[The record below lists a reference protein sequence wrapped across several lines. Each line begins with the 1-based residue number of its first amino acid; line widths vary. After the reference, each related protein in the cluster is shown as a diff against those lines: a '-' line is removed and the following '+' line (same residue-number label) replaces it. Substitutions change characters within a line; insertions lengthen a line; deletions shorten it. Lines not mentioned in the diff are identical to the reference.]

1 MRKTFFTL
9 SLLAASL
16 TAAAQYEKNDIII
29 TPMAGASIA
38 WMAPNATSSGD
49 EYSAKAGLV
58 AGVEAEYMLSR
69 SLGISAGL
77 AYSQMGRKKTE
88 RKYDY
93 TEKIDYLNI
102 PLMVN
107 YHVCKGLV
115 VKAGIQ
121 PCVRLN
127 AKWGG
132 GEFIVK
138 RPVTFPETY
147 EKIPYGN
154 PDDVTL
160 TVHENISFNKYTN
173 TMVVALPIGL
183 SYEYHGFV
191 IDARYVLSLGN
202 TFKNTVAYDYIE
214 EGSRHMRFYVVNSN
228 AKNRNVQI
236 TLGYRFKL

>member
-38 WMAPNATSSGD
+38 WMAPNATNSSD

-69 SLGISAGL
+69 NIGLSAGL

-132 GEFIVK
+132 MELISK
-138 RPVTFPETY
+138 TPVTSPDPYYITTPANPNDQALFAY
-147 EKIPYGN
+147 EDIP
-154 PDDVTL
+154 
-160 TVHENISFNKYTN
+160 FNKYTN